1 MGPSTN
7 PASNLETGLPP
18 VHALQ
23 PGNQDIPEVLGEEF
37 ESRRHDGRAVP
48 AEDAELTVDFVA
60 PLPVEVELSKSKE
73 ITGGIIA
80 ETTDS
85 TGLVEQIFET
95 FATSSNETSTSST
108 NSTASSEI
116 PVYENEVQN
125 EVETGCN
132 LTCKKSDGW
141 KLELDC
147 GGGECCCVITTL
159 VATPPSTFI
168 NYTDVYSH
176 LNNETSDT
184 PSFFDSVKQFFVNI
198 GDGIADFFNSIL
210 G

>member
-1 MGPSTN
+1 MVLIIDFLAPI
-7 PASNLETGLPP
+7 P
-18 VHALQ
+18 V
-23 PGNQDIPEVLGEEF
+23 
-37 ESRRHDGRAVP
+37 DG
-48 AEDAELTVDFVA
+48 
-60 PLPVEVELSKSKE
+60 ELSESKE
-73 ITGGIIA
+73 ITGGMIA

-95 FATSSNETSTSST
+95 SATSSNETSTPSINT
-108 NSTASSEI
+108 NASSEI
-116 PVYENEVQN
+116 PVYEKEV
-125 EVETGCN
+125 EIGVETGCN
-132 LTCKKSDGW
+132 LACKESDGW

-176 LNNETSDT
+176 LDNVTADT
-184 PSFFDSVKQFFVNI
+184 PSFFDGFKAFFVNI
-198 GDGIADFFNSIL
+198 GDGIADFFYSIF